1 MHIILDKGLILLIDF
16 KKKMVSWLQ
25 LKSRFLITKRRK
37 INSDYSFDTVLVID
51 RNRKGKFPIP
61 IQHVEFFIYLTGD
74 LQSFALRDGLGN
86 D

>member
-1 MHIILDKGLILLIDF
+1 MHLILDKGLILLIDF
-16 KKKMVSWLQ
+16 KKKMLSWLQ

-37 INSDYSFDTVLVID
+37 INSAHSFDKVLVID

-61 IQHVEFFIYLTGD
+61 IQQVEFFIYLTGD

>member
-1 MHIILDKGLILLIDF
+1 MHLILDKGLILLIDF

-37 INSDYSFDTVLVID
+37 INSAHSFF
-51 RNRKGKFPIP
+51 RPKPKRKISDPDSACRI
-61 IQHVEFFIYLTGD
+61 FIYLAGD

>member
-1 MHIILDKGLILLIDF
+1 MHLIFDKGLILLIDF

-37 INSDYSFDTVLVID
+37 INSAHSFF
-51 RNRKGKFPIP
+51 RHGASNRPKPKRKISDPDS
-61 IQHVEFFIYLTGD
+61 EFFIYLTGD